1 MNKRLINIFLT
12 LITAAIVIGCGG
24 GGGGGV
30 AGGGGTEPGI
40 DRLGV
45 ASGVVSGFGSIF
57 VNGVEF
63 ETDSAEFE
71 VDDDSV
77 GSGQDDLNVGDT
89 VIVTFDPDVAG
100 NIAQTVFSDDAVEG
114 PIDSIDPAGT
124 QLVVAGQTVL
134 VDAATSFDDSIPI
147 SSLAG
152 LNVGDFV
159 EVNGLFDSDGRI
171 RATRVELGDGDVEV
185 HGVIKLLDTDAQTF
199 SINDLVVDYGTM
211 PAVIDDNFPGG
222 SFANGDFAE
231 VKGPNPGP
239 NAPLLASKVEAEGL
253 GLEAGDGLA
262 FDDFDEVEVD
272 LEGFITRFASATDF
286 DVSGFPVKTNSGTVF
301 EGGGPADLALN
312 VKVEVE
318 GDLDSSN
325 VLVADE
331 VDIRQSSDLR
341 ITALVDD
348 VDPDAGTLVVL
359 GITVKVDALTRI
371 EDKSDADREPFSL
384 VHINVNDY
392 VEVRGGADASG
403 GADILGSLLE
413 REDPPDVPGEETELR
428 GFVDA
433 VAQPSLTVAGVMI
446 DTNAQTVFRDASDN
460 VINAAA
466 FFDPIDGVQEGEL
479 VDVNG
484 TEGPDNSILAEELEL
499 EE

>member
-1 MNKRLINIFLT
+1 MNKRRINIFLT
-12 LITAAIVIGCGG
+12 LATATLVMSCGG
-24 GGGGGV
+24 GGGSS
-30 AGGGGTEPGI
+30 GGGTEPGI

-63 ETDSAEFE
+63 DTDSAEFE

-100 NIAQTVFSDDAVEG
+100 NVAETVFSDDAVEG
-114 PIDSIDPAGT
+114 PIDSIDLAGG
-124 QLVVAGQTVL
+124 QLVVAGQMVL
-134 VDAATSFDDSIPI
+134 VDAATSFDDSIPTA
-147 SSLAG
+147 SLAG
-152 LNVGDFV
+152 LTVGDFV
-159 EVNGLFDSDGRI
+159 EVNGLFDSNGDI
-171 RATRVELGDGDVEV
+171 RATRIELSDGEVEV
-185 HGVIKLLDTDAQTF
+185 HGVIELLDTDAQTF

-222 SFANGDFAE
+222 MFANGDFAE

-239 NAPLLASKVEAEGL
+239 NSPLLATKVEAEGL
-253 GLEAGDGLA
+253 GLEAGDGQN
-262 FDDFDEVEVD
+262 FDDFDEVEVE

-286 DVSGFPVKTNSGTVF
+286 DVSGFPVTTNSSTQF
-301 EGGGPADLALN
+301 EGGGAGDLALN

-318 GDLDSSN
+318 GDLNGNN

-341 ITALVDD
+341 VAALVDD
-348 VDPDAGTLVVL
+348 VDPDANTLVLL
-359 GITVKVDALTRI
+359 GITVQVNELTRI

-384 VHINVNDY
+384 VHINVDDY

-403 GADILGSLLE
+403 GAGIVASLLE
-413 REDPPDVPGEETELR
+413 REDPPDVLGEETELR

-446 DTNAQTVFRDASDN
+446 DTNAQTVFRDAGDN
-460 VINAAA
+460 VISAAV
-466 FFDPIDGVQEGEL
+466 FFDLNDGVKEGDL

-484 TEGPDNSILAEELEL
+484 TEGPGNTILAEELEL

>member
-12 LITAAIVIGCGG
+12 PVTAAIVMSCGG

-63 ETDSAEFE
+63 DTDSAEFE

-77 GSGQDDLNVGDT
+77 SSGQDDLNVGDT

-100 NIAQTVFSDDAVEG
+100 NVAQTVFSDDAVEG
-114 PIDSIDPAGT
+114 PVDSIDLAGG

-134 VDAATSFDDSIPI
+134 VDAATSFDDSIPTA
-147 SSLAG
+147 SLAG
-152 LNVGDFV
+152 LTVGDFV
-159 EVNGLFDSDGRI
+159 EVNGLFDSNGDI
-171 RATRVELGDGDVEV
+171 RATRIELSDGEVEV
-185 HGVIKLLDTDAQTF
+185 HGVIELLDTDAQTF

-211 PAVIDDNFPGG
+211 PAVIDDNFRGG
-222 SFANGDFAE
+222 MFANGDFAE
-231 VKGPNPGP
+231 VKGTSFG
-239 NAPLLASKVEAEGL
+239 AGGELLATKVEAEGL
-253 GLEAGDGLA
+253 GLAAGDGPD
-262 FDDFDEVEVD
+262 FDAFDEVHVE
-272 LEGFITRFASATDF
+272 LEGFITRFASVTDF
-286 DVSGFPVKTNSGTVF
+286 DVSGFPVRTNSDTVF
-301 EGGGPADLALN
+301 EGGSTGDLALN

-318 GDLDSSN
+318 GDLNGNN
-325 VLVADE
+325 VLVADK
-331 VDIRQSSDLR
+331 VDIRRANDLR
-341 ITALVDD
+341 VTALVDE
-348 VDPDAGTLVVL
+348 VDPDAKTLVVL
-359 GITVKVDALTRI
+359 GITVRVDELTRI

-384 VHINVNDY
+384 GHINVNDY

-403 GADILGSLLE
+403 GAGIVASLLE
-413 REDPPDVPGEETELR
+413 REDPPDVLGEETELR

-433 VAQPSLTVAGVMI
+433 VAQPSLTVAGVII

-460 VINAAA
+460 VISAAV
-466 FFDPIDGVQEGEL
+466 FFDGVEEGEL
-479 VDVNG
+479 VDVDG
-484 TEGPDNSILAEELEL
+484 TEGPGNTILAEELEL